1 MDGTLLA
8 ILSGRDRPGVTASL
22 FESLAHT
29 RCEVLDIQQIVVR
42 GRLVLAVLLGL
53 SAADVGDV
61 RARLH
66 TEATTLGM
74 EIETVPGASITRK
87 DPERRRIHVTM
98 MAQTLTPRAVAELAR
113 RMAARGWNID
123 RIRRIAS
130 YPVTAVIFEGSGE
143 DIADLRRELSEA
155 SAELG
160 VDVAVQHAGLDRRG
174 QRLVVMDVDST
185 LIQDEV
191 IDLLAEEAGVLTE
204 VSAITDRAMRGE
216 IDFAASLTERVAL
229 LRGLPQEALARTAQR
244 IRLTPGARTL
254 CRTLR
259 RLGFRVCLVSGGF
272 TDIIAPIASQLEVDG
287 LRANTLEI
295 VDGVLTG
302 RVIGEIIDRHGKRA
316 AMEAFA
322 DEFAIPTS
330 RIVAIGDGANDLD
343 MLDAAGL
350 GIAFN
355 AKPVVRAAAD
365 TSVNA
370 PYLDSV
376 LFLLGITREEIE
388 EADAADAVDYPDAR
402 GTAKSATSADD

>member
-22 FESLAHT
+22 FDALAHT
-29 RCEVLDIQQIVVR
+29 PCEFLDIQQIVVR

-53 SAADVGDV
+53 DAGTVGDT
-61 RARLH
+61 RAILH
-66 TEATTLGM
+66 AEAGRLGM
-74 EIETVPGASITRK
+74 EIETVPGASIARK
-87 DPERRRIHVTM
+87 DPERRRIHVTV
-98 MAQTLTPRAVAELAR
+98 MAAHLPPRAVAELAR
-113 RMAARGWNID
+113 RMADRGWNID

-130 YPVTAVIFEGSGE
+130 YPVTAVVFEGSGE
-143 DIADLRRELSEA
+143 NIADLRRELSEA
-155 SAELG
+155 APLLG

-191 IDLLAEEAGVLTE
+191 IDLLAERAGVLDEVAEITE
-204 VSAITDRAMRGE
+204 RAMRGE
-216 IDFAASLTERVAL
+216 IDFAESLKERVAL
-229 LRGLPQEALARTAQR
+229 LAGLPAEALEETARR

-272 TDIIAPIASQLEVDG
+272 REVIAPLAEQLEVDG
-287 LRANTLEI
+287 LRANALEI
-295 VDGVLTG
+295 VEGRLTG
-302 RVIGEIIDRHGKRA
+302 RVTGVIVDRHGKR
-316 AMEAFA
+316 EALE
-322 DEFAIPTS
+322 EFAREFGIPVART
-330 RIVAIGDGANDLD
+330 IAIGDGANDLD

-355 AKPVVRAAAD
+355 AKPVVQAAAD
-365 TSVNA
+365 TAVNA

-388 EADAADAVDYPDAR
+388 EADAGGGA
-402 GTAKSATSADD
+402 G

>member
-22 FESLAHT
+22 FDALRHT

-53 SAADVGDV
+53 AASDVGDA
-61 RARLH
+61 RAIIH
-66 TEATTLGM
+66 GEASRLGM
-74 EIETVPGASITRK
+74 EVETVPGASIVRK
-87 DPERRRIHVTM
+87 DPDRRRIHVTV
-98 MAQTLTPRAVAELAR
+98 MARHLAPRAVAELTR
-113 RMAARGWNID
+113 RMADRGWNID

-130 YPVTAVIFEGSGE
+130 YPVTAVVFEGSGE

-155 SAELG
+155 APALG

-191 IDLLAEEAGVLTE
+191 IDLLAEQAGAREQVA
-204 VSAITDRAMRGE
+204 AITDRAMRGE
-216 IDFAASLTERVAL
+216 IDFAQSLTERVSL
-229 LRGLPQEALARTAQR
+229 LAGLPVEALADTARR

-272 TDIIAPIASQLEVDG
+272 TEIIAPLAEQLEVDG
-287 LRANTLEI
+287 LRANTLE
-295 VDGVLTG
+295 VRDGMLTG
-302 RVIGEIIDRHGKRA
+302 RVTGVIVDRRGKR
-316 AMEAFA
+316 EALEDFA
-322 DEFAIPTS
+322 REFGIPSS
-330 RIVAIGDGANDLD
+330 RTIAIGDGANDLD

-355 AKPVVRAAAD
+355 AKPVVQAAAD
-365 TSVNA
+365 TAVNA

-388 EADAADAVDYPDAR
+388 EADAESGGAVGAPP
-402 GTAKSATSADD
+402 

>member
-22 FESLAHT
+22 FDALRHT
-29 RCEVLDIQQIVVR
+29 PCEVLDIQQIVVR

-53 SAADVGDV
+53 SADAVGDT
-61 RARLH
+61 RAIIH
-66 TEATTLGM
+66 AEASRLGM
-74 EIETVPGASITRK
+74 EVETVPGASIARK
-87 DPERRRIHVTM
+87 DPERRRIHVTV
-98 MAQTLTPRAVAELAR
+98 MARHLPPGAVAELAR
-113 RMAARGWNID
+113 TMAERGWNID

-130 YPVTAVIFEGSGE
+130 YPVTAVVFEGSGE

-155 SAELG
+155 APRLG

-191 IDLLAEEAGVLTE
+191 IDLLAERAGALAE
-204 VSAITDRAMRGE
+204 VAAITERAMRGE
-216 IDFAASLTERVAL
+216 IDFAESLRQRVSL
-229 LRGLPQEALARTAQR
+229 LAGLPVDVLQDTAKR

-272 TDIIAPIASQLEVDG
+272 REVITPWAELLEVDG
-287 LRANTLEI
+287 LRANALE
-295 VDGVLTG
+295 VRDGVLTG
-302 RVIGEIIDRHGKRA
+302 EVLGPIVDREGKR
-316 AMEAFA
+316 EALEDFA
-322 DEFAIPTS
+322 REFDIPLT
-330 RIVAIGDGANDLD
+330 RTIAIGDGANDLD

-355 AKPVVRAAAD
+355 AKPLVQAAAD
-365 TSVNA
+365 TTVNA

-376 LFLLGITREEIE
+376 LYLLGITREEIE
-388 EADAADAVDYPDAR
+388 EADAESPAPR
-402 GTAKSATSADD
+402 

>member
-22 FESLAHT
+22 FDALGHT
-29 RCEVLDIQQIVVR
+29 PCEVLDIQQIVVR
-42 GRLVLAVLLGL
+42 GRLVLAVLFGL
-53 SAADVGDV
+53 DAGTVGDT
-61 RARLH
+61 RAILH
-66 TEATTLGM
+66 AEAGRMGM
-74 EIETVPGASITRK
+74 EIETVPGASIARK
-87 DPERRRIHVTM
+87 DPERRRIHVTV
-98 MAQTLTPRAVAELAR
+98 MAVHLPPRAVAELAR
-113 RMAARGWNID
+113 RMADRGWNID

-130 YPVTAVIFEGSGE
+130 YPVTAVVFEASGE
-143 DIADLRRELSEA
+143 NIADLRRELSEA
-155 SAELG
+155 APLLG

-191 IDLLAEEAGVLTE
+191 IDLLAERAGALDQVA
-204 VSAITDRAMRGE
+204 AITERAMRGE
-216 IDFAASLTERVAL
+216 IDFAESLRQRVAL
-229 LRGLPQEALARTAQR
+229 LAGLPAAALDETARR
-244 IRLTPGARTL
+244 VRLTPGARTL

-272 TDIIAPIASQLEVDG
+272 REVIAPLAEQLDVDG
-287 LRANTLEI
+287 LRANALEI
-295 VDGVLTG
+295 VDGRLTG
-302 RVIGEIIDRHGKRA
+302 RVMGEIVDRQGKR
-316 AMEAFA
+316 EALE
-322 DEFAIPTS
+322 EFAREFGIPAART
-330 RIVAIGDGANDLD
+330 IAIGDGANDLD

-355 AKPVVRAAAD
+355 AKPVVQAAAD

-388 EADAADAVDYPDAR
+388 EADAGADAAN
-402 GTAKSATSADD
+402 

>member
-8 ILSGRDRPGVTASL
+8 ILSGRDRPGVTASVFDAL
-22 FESLAHT
+22 RHT
-29 RCEVLDIQQIVVR
+29 PCEVLDIQQIVVR
-42 GRLVLAVLLGL
+42 GRLVLALLLGL
-53 SAADVGDV
+53 RAESVGDT
-61 RARLH
+61 RAILH
-66 TEATTLGM
+66 AEAGRLGM

-87 DPERRRIHVTM
+87 DPDRRRIHVTV
-98 MAQTLTPRAVAELAR
+98 MARALPPQAVAELAR
-113 RMAARGWNID
+113 RMAERGWNID

-130 YPVTAVIFEGSGE
+130 YPVTAVVFEASGE

-155 SAELG
+155 AAHLG

-191 IDLLAEEAGVLTE
+191 IDLLAAQAGVLDE
-204 VSAITDRAMRGE
+204 VAAITEQAMRGE
-216 IDFAASLTERVAL
+216 MDFAESLRRRVSL
-229 LRGLPQEALARTAQR
+229 LEGLPEDALAATARR

-272 TDIIAPIASQLEVDG
+272 VEVITPLAEQLEVDG
-287 LRANTLEI
+287 LRANALEI
-295 VDGVLTG
+295 HDGRLTG
-302 RVIGEIIDRHGKRA
+302 RVLGEIIDRQGKR
-316 AMEAFA
+316 EALEDFA
-322 DEFAIPTS
+322 RDFGIPPART
-330 RIVAIGDGANDLD
+330 IAIGDGANDLD

-355 AKPVVRAAAD
+355 AKPVVQAAAD

-376 LFLLGITREEIE
+376 LYLLGITREEIE
-388 EADAADAVDYPDAR
+388 EADADGGVSP
-402 GTAKSATSADD
+402 

>member
-22 FESLAHT
+22 FDALRHT
-29 RCEVLDIQQIVVR
+29 PCEVLDIQQIVVR

-53 SAADVGDV
+53 SADAVGDT
-61 RARLH
+61 RAIIH
-66 TEATTLGM
+66 AEASRMGM
-74 EIETVPGASITRK
+74 EVETVPGASITRK
-87 DPERRRIHVTM
+87 DPERRRIHVTV
-98 MAQTLTPRAVAELAR
+98 MARHLPPGAVAELAR
-113 RMAARGWNID
+113 TMAERGWNID

-130 YPVTAVIFEGSGE
+130 YPVTAVVLEASGE

-155 SAELG
+155 APRLG

-191 IDLLAEEAGVLTE
+191 IDLLAERAGALTE
-204 VSAITDRAMRGE
+204 VATITERAMRGE
-216 IDFAASLTERVAL
+216 IDFAESLRQRVSL
-229 LRGLPQEALARTAQR
+229 LAGLPVDVLHDTAKR

-254 CRTLR
+254 CRTLH

-272 TDIIAPIASQLEVDG
+272 REVITPWAELLEVDG
-287 LRANTLEI
+287 LRANALE
-295 VDGVLTG
+295 VRDGVLTG
-302 RVIGEIIDRHGKRA
+302 EVLGPIVDRQGKR
-316 AMEAFA
+316 EALE
-322 DEFAIPTS
+322 EFAREFEIPLT
-330 RIVAIGDGANDLD
+330 RTIAIGDGANDLD

-355 AKPVVRAAAD
+355 AKPLVQAAAD
-365 TSVNA
+365 TTVNA

-376 LFLLGITREEIE
+376 LYLLGITREEIE
-388 EADAADAVDYPDAR
+388 EADAESPAPL
-402 GTAKSATSADD
+402 

>member
-22 FESLAHT
+22 FDALRHT
-29 RCEVLDIQQIVVR
+29 PCEVLDIQQIVVR

-53 SAADVGDV
+53 DAGTVGET
-61 RARLH
+61 RATLH
-66 TEATTLGM
+66 AEAGRLGM
-74 EIETVPGASITRK
+74 EIETVPGASIARK
-87 DPERRRIHVTM
+87 DPERRRIHVTV
-98 MAQTLTPRAVAELAR
+98 MAAHLPTRAVADLAR
-113 RMAARGWNID
+113 RMADRGWNID

-130 YPVTAVIFEGSGE
+130 YPVTAVVFEGSG
-143 DIADLRRELSEA
+143 DNIADLRRELSEA
-155 SAELG
+155 APLLG

-191 IDLLAEEAGVLTE
+191 IDLLAERAGALDE
-204 VSAITDRAMRGE
+204 VAAITELAMRGE
-216 IDFAASLTERVAL
+216 IDFAESLKQRVAL
-229 LRGLPQEALARTAQR
+229 LAGLPTEALDETARR

-272 TDIIAPIASQLEVDG
+272 REVIAPLAQQLEVDG
-287 LRANTLEI
+287 LRANALEI
-295 VDGVLTG
+295 VDGRLTG
-302 RVIGEIIDRHGKRA
+302 RVTGEIVDRQGKR
-316 AMEAFA
+316 EALE
-322 DEFAIPTS
+322 EFAREFGIPVART
-330 RIVAIGDGANDLD
+330 VAIGDGANDLD

-355 AKPVVRAAAD
+355 AKPVVQAAAD
-365 TSVNA
+365 TAVNA

-388 EADAADAVDYPDAR
+388 EADA
-402 GTAKSATSADD
+402 GSSAEG

>member
-8 ILSGRDRPGVTASL
+8 ILSGRDRPGVTAAL
-22 FESLAHT
+22 FDALRHT
-29 RCEVLDIQQIVVR
+29 PCEVLDIQQIVVR

-53 SAADVGDV
+53 HADAVGDA
-61 RARLH
+61 RAIVH
-66 TEATTLGM
+66 AEASRLGM
-74 EIETVPGASITRK
+74 EVETVPGASIARK
-87 DPERRRIHVTM
+87 DPERRRIHVTT
-98 MAQTLTPRAVAELAR
+98 MAPRLAPEAVAELAR

-130 YPVTAVIFEGSGE
+130 YPVTAVVFEGSGE

-155 SAELG
+155 AFLLG

-191 IDLLAEEAGVLTE
+191 IDLLAARAGVLDE
-204 VSAITDRAMRGE
+204 VSAITDRAMSGD
-216 IDFAASLTERVAL
+216 IDFAESLRQRVSL
-229 LRGLPQEALARTAQR
+229 LAGLPSEVLAETAQR
-244 IRLTPGARTL
+244 IRLTPGVRTL
-254 CRTLR
+254 CRTLH

-272 TDIIAPIASQLEVDG
+272 GEVITPIAEQLEVDG
-287 LRANTLEI
+287 LRANALEI
-295 VDGVLTG
+295 VDGRLTG
-302 RVIGEIIDRHGKRA
+302 RVVGDIVDREGKR
-316 AMEAFA
+316 EALEGFA
-322 DEFAIPTS
+322 REFGIPLART
-330 RIVAIGDGANDLD
+330 IAIGDGANDLD
-343 MLDAAGL
+343 MLEAAGL

-355 AKPVVRAAAD
+355 AKPIVRAAAD

-388 EADAADAVDYPDAR
+388 EADAESADA
-402 GTAKSATSADD
+402 

>member
-22 FESLAHT
+22 FDALGHT
-29 RCEVLDIQQIVVR
+29 PCEVLDIQQIVVR

-53 SAADVGDV
+53 DAGTVGDT
-61 RARLH
+61 RAILH
-66 TEATTLGM
+66 AEAGRLGM
-74 EIETVPGASITRK
+74 EIETVPGASIARK
-87 DPERRRIHVTM
+87 DPERRRIHVTV
-98 MAQTLTPRAVAELAR
+98 MAAHLPPRAVAELAR
-113 RMAARGWNID
+113 RMADRGWNID

-130 YPVTAVIFEGSGE
+130 YPVTAVVFEGSGE
-143 DIADLRRELSEA
+143 NIADLRRELSEA
-155 SAELG
+155 APLLG

-191 IDLLAEEAGVLTE
+191 IDLLAERAGVLDEVAEITE
-204 VSAITDRAMRGE
+204 RAMRGE
-216 IDFAASLTERVAL
+216 IDFAESLKERVAL
-229 LRGLPQEALARTAQR
+229 LAGLPAEALDETARR

-272 TDIIAPIASQLEVDG
+272 REVIAPLAEQLEVDG
-287 LRANTLEI
+287 LRANALEI
-295 VDGVLTG
+295 VEGRLTG
-302 RVIGEIIDRHGKRA
+302 RVTGVIVDRYGKR
-316 AMEAFA
+316 EALE
-322 DEFAIPTS
+322 EFAREFGIPVART
-330 RIVAIGDGANDLD
+330 IAIGDGANDLD

-355 AKPVVRAAAD
+355 AKPVVQAAAD
-365 TSVNA
+365 TAVNA

-388 EADAADAVDYPDAR
+388 EADAGGGA
-402 GTAKSATSADD
+402 G

>member
-8 ILSGRDRPGVTASL
+8 ILSGRDRPGVTASVFDAL
-22 FESLAHT
+22 RHT
-29 RCEVLDIQQIVVR
+29 PCEVLDIQQIVVR
-42 GRLVLAVLLGL
+42 GRLVLALLLGL
-53 SAADVGDV
+53 RAETVGDT
-61 RARLH
+61 RAILH
-66 TEATTLGM
+66 AEAGRLGM

-87 DPERRRIHVTM
+87 DPDRRRIHVTV
-98 MAQTLTPRAVAELAR
+98 MARHLPPHAVAELAR
-113 RMAARGWNID
+113 RMAERGWNID

-130 YPVTAVIFEGSGE
+130 YPVTAVVFEASGE

-155 SAELG
+155 APLLG

-191 IDLLAEEAGVLTE
+191 IDLLAERAGVLDE
-204 VSAITDRAMRGE
+204 VAAITERAMRGE
-216 IDFAASLTERVAL
+216 IDFAESLRRRVGL
-229 LRGLPQEALARTAQR
+229 LEGLPEGALAETARR

-254 CRTLR
+254 CRTLH

-272 TDIIAPIASQLEVDG
+272 REVITPLADQLEVDG

-295 VDGVLTG
+295 RDGRLTG
-302 RVIGEIIDRHGKRA
+302 RVVGDIVDRRGKR
-316 AMEAFA
+316 EALEDFA
-322 DEFAIPTS
+322 REFGIPTA
-330 RIVAIGDGANDLD
+330 RTIAIGDGANDLD

-355 AKPVVRAAAD
+355 AKPVVQAAAD
-365 TSVNA
+365 TTVNA

-376 LFLLGITREEIE
+376 LYLLGITREEIE
-388 EADAADAVDYPDAR
+388 EADAEADVS
-402 GTAKSATSADD
+402 G

>member
-22 FESLAHT
+22 FDALAHT
-29 RCEVLDIQQIVVR
+29 PCEVLDIQQIVVR

-53 SAADVGDV
+53 DAGTVGDT
-61 RARLH
+61 RAILH
-66 TEATTLGM
+66 AEAGRLGM
-74 EIETVPGASITRK
+74 EIETVPGASIARK
-87 DPERRRIHVTM
+87 DPERRRIHVTV
-98 MAQTLTPRAVAELAR
+98 MAAHLPPRAVAEMAR
-113 RMAARGWNID
+113 RMADRGWNID

-130 YPVTAVIFEGSGE
+130 YPVTAVVFEGSGE
-143 DIADLRRELSEA
+143 NIADLRRELSEA
-155 SAELG
+155 APLLG

-174 QRLVVMDVDST
+174 QRLVLMDVDST

-191 IDLLAEEAGVLTE
+191 IDLLAERAGVLDEVAEITE
-204 VSAITDRAMRGE
+204 RAMRGE
-216 IDFAASLTERVAL
+216 IDFAESLKERVAL
-229 LRGLPQEALARTAQR
+229 LAGLPAEALDETARR

-272 TDIIAPIASQLEVDG
+272 REVIAPLAEQLEVDG
-287 LRANTLEI
+287 LRANALEI
-295 VDGVLTG
+295 VEGRLTG
-302 RVIGEIIDRHGKRA
+302 RVTGVIVDRYGKR
-316 AMEAFA
+316 EALE
-322 DEFAIPTS
+322 EFAREFGIPVART
-330 RIVAIGDGANDLD
+330 IAIGDGANDLD

-355 AKPVVRAAAD
+355 AKPVVQAAAD
-365 TSVNA
+365 TAVNA

-388 EADAADAVDYPDAR
+388 EADAGGGA
-402 GTAKSATSADD
+402 G

>member
-22 FESLAHT
+22 FDALRHT
-29 RCEVLDIQQIVVR
+29 PCEVLDIQQIVVR

-53 SAADVGDV
+53 DAGTVGDT
-61 RARLH
+61 RAILH
-66 TEATTLGM
+66 AEAGRLGM
-74 EIETVPGASITRK
+74 EIETVPGASIARK
-87 DPERRRIHVTM
+87 DPERRRIHVTV
-98 MAQTLTPRAVAELAR
+98 MAAHLPPRAVAELAR
-113 RMAARGWNID
+113 RMADRGWNID

-130 YPVTAVIFEGSGE
+130 YPVTAVVFEGSGE
-143 DIADLRRELSEA
+143 NIADLRRELSEA
-155 SAELG
+155 APLLG

-191 IDLLAEEAGVLTE
+191 IDLLAERAGALDEVAEITE
-204 VSAITDRAMRGE
+204 RAMRGDL
-216 IDFAASLTERVAL
+216 DFAESLKKRVAL
-229 LRGLPQEALARTAQR
+229 LAGLPAEALDETARR

-272 TDIIAPIASQLEVDG
+272 REVIAPLAQQLDVDG
-287 LRANTLEI
+287 LRANALEI
-295 VDGVLTG
+295 VDGRLTG
-302 RVIGEIIDRHGKRA
+302 RLTGEIVDRQGKR
-316 AMEAFA
+316 EALEQFA
-322 DEFAIPTS
+322 REFGIPVART
-330 RIVAIGDGANDLD
+330 IAIGDGANDLD

-355 AKPVVRAAAD
+355 AKPVVQAAAD
-365 TSVNA
+365 TAVNA

-388 EADAADAVDYPDAR
+388 EADAGA
-402 GTAKSATSADD
+402 SAEG

>member
-1 MDGTLLA
+1 VDGTLLA

-22 FESLAHT
+22 FDALGHT
-29 RCEVLDIQQIVVR
+29 PCEVLDIQQIVVR

-53 SAADVGDV
+53 DAGTVGDT
-61 RARLH
+61 RAILH
-66 TEATTLGM
+66 AEAGRLGM
-74 EIETVPGASITRK
+74 EIETVPGASIARK
-87 DPERRRIHVTM
+87 DPDRRRIHVTV
-98 MAQTLTPRAVAELAR
+98 MAAHLPPRAVAELAR
-113 RMAARGWNID
+113 RMADRGWNID

-130 YPVTAVIFEGSGE
+130 YPVTAVVFEGSGE
-143 DIADLRRELSEA
+143 NIADLRRELSEA
-155 SAELG
+155 APLLG

-191 IDLLAEEAGVLTE
+191 IDLLAERAGALDE
-204 VSAITDRAMRGE
+204 VAAITERAMRGE
-216 IDFAASLTERVAL
+216 IDFAESLKQRVAL
-229 LRGLPQEALARTAQR
+229 LAGLPAEALDETARR

-272 TDIIAPIASQLEVDG
+272 REVIAPLAEQLDVDG
-287 LRANTLEI
+287 LRANELEI
-295 VDGVLTG
+295 VEGRLTG
-302 RVIGEIIDRHGKRA
+302 RVAGVIVDRQGKR
-316 AMEAFA
+316 EALE
-322 DEFAIPTS
+322 EFAREFGIPVART
-330 RIVAIGDGANDLD
+330 VAIGDGANDLD

-355 AKPVVRAAAD
+355 AKPVVQAAAD
-365 TSVNA
+365 TAVNV

-388 EADAADAVDYPDAR
+388 EADAGASPE
-402 GTAKSATSADD
+402 G

>member
-22 FESLAHT
+22 FDALGHT
-29 RCEVLDIQQIVVR
+29 PCEVLDIQQIVVR

-53 SAADVGDV
+53 DAGTVGDT
-61 RARLH
+61 RAILH
-66 TEATTLGM
+66 AEAGRLGM
-74 EIETVPGASITRK
+74 EIETVPGASIARK
-87 DPERRRIHVTM
+87 DPDRRRIHVTV
-98 MAQTLTPRAVAELAR
+98 MAAHLPPRAVAELAR
-113 RMAARGWNID
+113 RMADRGWNID

-130 YPVTAVIFEGSGE
+130 YPVTAVVFEGSGE
-143 DIADLRRELSEA
+143 NIADLRRELSEA
-155 SAELG
+155 APLLG

-191 IDLLAEEAGVLTE
+191 IDLLAERAGALDE
-204 VSAITDRAMRGE
+204 VAAITERAMRGE
-216 IDFAASLTERVAL
+216 IDFAESLKQRVAL
-229 LRGLPQEALARTAQR
+229 LAGLPAEALDETARR

-272 TDIIAPIASQLEVDG
+272 REVIAPLAEQLDVDG
-287 LRANTLEI
+287 LRANELEI
-295 VDGVLTG
+295 VEGRLTG
-302 RVIGEIIDRHGKRA
+302 RVAGVIVDRQGKR
-316 AMEAFA
+316 EALEGFA
-322 DEFAIPTS
+322 REFGIPVART
-330 RIVAIGDGANDLD
+330 IAIGDGANDLD

-355 AKPVVRAAAD
+355 AKPVVQAAAD
-365 TSVNA
+365 TAVNA

-388 EADAADAVDYPDAR
+388 EADAGASPE
-402 GTAKSATSADD
+402 G

>member
-8 ILSGRDRPGVTASL
+8 ILSGRDRPGVTASV
-22 FESLAHT
+22 FDSLRHT

-53 SAADVGDV
+53 TSDAVSDTRAALHAEA
-61 RARLH
+61 AR
-66 TEATTLGM
+66 LGM
-74 EIETVPGASITRK
+74 EIETVPGASVTRK

-98 MAQTLTPRAVAELAR
+98 MAQQLSPVAVAELAR
-113 RMAARGWNID
+113 RMAGRGWNID

-143 DIADLRRELSEA
+143 DIADLRRELSEVA
-155 SAELG
+155 ATLG

-191 IDLLAEEAGVLTE
+191 IDLLAAEAGVLDE
-204 VSAITDRAMRGE
+204 VSAITESAMRGE
-216 IDFAASLTERVAL
+216 IDFAESLTRRVAL
-229 LRGLPQEALARTAQR
+229 LSGLSVDALATTAQR

-254 CRTLR
+254 CRTLH

-272 TDIIAPIASQLEVDG
+272 SEVISPLAEQLEVDG
-287 LRANTLEI
+287 LCANTLEV
-295 VDGVLTG
+295 VDGRLTG
-302 RVIGEIIDRHGKRA
+302 RVLGDIVDRSGKRKA
-316 AMEAFA
+316 LERFA
-322 DEFAIPTS
+322 DEFSIPLS
-330 RIVAIGDGANDLD
+330 RTIAIGDGANDLD

-365 TSVNA
+365 TSLNA

-388 EADAADAVDYPDAR
+388 EADYADPR
-402 GTAKSATSADD
+402 GTANTTSSAEG

>member
-22 FESLAHT
+22 FDALGHT
-29 RCEVLDIQQIVVR
+29 PCEVLDIQQIVVR

-53 SAADVGDV
+53 DAGNVGDT
-61 RARLH
+61 RAILH
-66 TEATTLGM
+66 AEAGRLGM
-74 EIETVPGASITRK
+74 EIETVPGASIARK
-87 DPERRRIHVTM
+87 DPERRRIHVTV
-98 MAQTLTPRAVAELAR
+98 MAAHLPPRAVAELAR
-113 RMAARGWNID
+113 RMADRGWNID

-130 YPVTAVIFEGSGE
+130 YPVTAVVFEGSGE
-143 DIADLRRELSEA
+143 NIADLRRELSEA
-155 SAELG
+155 APLLG

-191 IDLLAEEAGVLTE
+191 IDLLAERAGVLDEVAEITE
-204 VSAITDRAMRGE
+204 RAMRGE
-216 IDFAASLTERVAL
+216 IDFAESLKERVAL
-229 LRGLPQEALARTAQR
+229 LAGLPAEALDETARR

-272 TDIIAPIASQLEVDG
+272 REVIAPLAEQLEVDG
-287 LRANTLEI
+287 LRANALEI
-295 VDGVLTG
+295 VEGRLTG
-302 RVIGEIIDRHGKRA
+302 RVTGVIVDRYGKR
-316 AMEAFA
+316 EALE
-322 DEFAIPTS
+322 EFAREFGIPVART
-330 RIVAIGDGANDLD
+330 IAIGDGANDLD

-355 AKPVVRAAAD
+355 AKPVVQAAAD
-365 TSVNA
+365 TAVNA

-388 EADAADAVDYPDAR
+388 EADAGGGA
-402 GTAKSATSADD
+402 G

>member
-22 FESLAHT
+22 FDALRHT
-29 RCEVLDIQQIVVR
+29 PCEVLDIQQIVVR

-53 SAADVGDV
+53 SAEAVGDT
-61 RARLH
+61 RAIIH
-66 TEATTLGM
+66 AEASRLGM
-74 EIETVPGASITRK
+74 EVETVPGASITRK
-87 DPERRRIHVTM
+87 DPERRRIHVTV
-98 MAQTLTPRAVAELAR
+98 MARQLPPGAVAELAHT
-113 RMAARGWNID
+113 MAERGWNID

-130 YPVTAVIFEGSGE
+130 YPVTAVVFEGSGE

-155 SAELG
+155 APRLG

-191 IDLLAEEAGVLTE
+191 IDLLAERAGALAE
-204 VSAITDRAMRGE
+204 VAAITDRAMRGE
-216 IDFAASLTERVAL
+216 IDFAESLRQRVSL
-229 LRGLPQEALARTAQR
+229 LAGLPVDVLQDTAKR

-254 CRTLR
+254 CRTLH

-272 TDIIAPIASQLEVDG
+272 REVITPWAELLEVDG
-287 LRANTLEI
+287 LRANALE
-295 VDGVLTG
+295 VRDGVLTG
-302 RVIGEIIDRHGKRA
+302 EVLGPIVDRQGKR
-316 AMEAFA
+316 EALE
-322 DEFAIPTS
+322 EFAREFGIPLT
-330 RIVAIGDGANDLD
+330 RTIAIGDGANDLD

-355 AKPVVRAAAD
+355 AKPLVQAAAD
-365 TSVNA
+365 TTVNA

-376 LFLLGITREEIE
+376 LYLLGITREEIE
-388 EADAADAVDYPDAR
+388 EADAESPAPR
-402 GTAKSATSADD
+402 

>member
-22 FESLAHT
+22 FDALRPT
-29 RCEVLDIQQIVVR
+29 PCEVLDIQQIVVR

-53 SAADVGDV
+53 SADAVGDT
-61 RARLH
+61 RAIIH
-66 TEATTLGM
+66 AEASRLGM
-74 EIETVPGASITRK
+74 EVETVPGASIARK
-87 DPERRRIHVTM
+87 DPERRRIHVTV
-98 MAQTLTPRAVAELAR
+98 MARHLPPGAVAELAR
-113 RMAARGWNID
+113 TMAERGWNID

-130 YPVTAVIFEGSGE
+130 YPVTAVVFEGSGE

-155 SAELG
+155 APRLG

-191 IDLLAEEAGVLTE
+191 IDLLAERAGALAE
-204 VSAITDRAMRGE
+204 VAAITERAMRGE
-216 IDFAASLTERVAL
+216 IDFAESLRQRVSL
-229 LRGLPQEALARTAQR
+229 LAGLPVDVLQDTAKR

-272 TDIIAPIASQLEVDG
+272 REVITPWAELLEVDG
-287 LRANTLEI
+287 LRANALE
-295 VDGVLTG
+295 VRDGVLTG
-302 RVIGEIIDRHGKRA
+302 EVLGPIVDREGKR
-316 AMEAFA
+316 EALEDFA
-322 DEFAIPTS
+322 REFDIPLART
-330 RIVAIGDGANDLD
+330 IAIGDGANDLD

-355 AKPVVRAAAD
+355 AKPLVQAAAD
-365 TSVNA
+365 TTVNA

-376 LFLLGITREEIE
+376 LYLLGITREEIE
-388 EADAADAVDYPDAR
+388 EADAESPAPR
-402 GTAKSATSADD
+402 

>member
-1 MDGTLLA
+1 VDGTLLA

-22 FESLAHT
+22 FDALGHT
-29 RCEVLDIQQIVVR
+29 PCEVLDIQQIVVR

-53 SAADVGDV
+53 DAGTVGDT
-61 RARLH
+61 RAILH
-66 TEATTLGM
+66 AEAGRLGM
-74 EIETVPGASITRK
+74 EIETVPGASIARK
-87 DPERRRIHVTM
+87 DPERRRIHVTV
-98 MAQTLTPRAVAELAR
+98 MAAHLPPRAVAEMAR
-113 RMAARGWNID
+113 RMADRGWNID

-130 YPVTAVIFEGSGE
+130 YPVTAVVFEGSGE
-143 DIADLRRELSEA
+143 NIADLRRELSEA
-155 SAELG
+155 APLLG

-191 IDLLAEEAGVLTE
+191 IDLLAERAGVLDEVAEITE
-204 VSAITDRAMRGE
+204 RAMRGE
-216 IDFAASLTERVAL
+216 IDFAESLKERVAL
-229 LRGLPQEALARTAQR
+229 LAGLPAEALDETARR

-272 TDIIAPIASQLEVDG
+272 REVIAPLAEQLEVDG
-287 LRANTLEI
+287 LRANALEI
-295 VDGVLTG
+295 VEGRLTG
-302 RVIGEIIDRHGKRA
+302 RVTGVIVDRHGKR
-316 AMEAFA
+316 EALE
-322 DEFAIPTS
+322 EFAREFGIPVART
-330 RIVAIGDGANDLD
+330 IAIGDGANDLD

-355 AKPVVRAAAD
+355 AKPVVQAAAD
-365 TSVNA
+365 TAVNA

-388 EADAADAVDYPDAR
+388 EADAGGGA
-402 GTAKSATSADD
+402 G

>member
-8 ILSGRDRPGVTASL
+8 ILSGRDRPGVTASVFDAL
-22 FESLAHT
+22 RHT
-29 RCEVLDIQQIVVR
+29 PCEVLDIQQIVVR

-53 SAADVGDV
+53 GADAVGDTRATLHAEAV
-61 RARLH
+61 R
-66 TEATTLGM
+66 LGM

-87 DPERRRIHVTM
+87 DPERRRIHVTV
-98 MAQTLTPRAVAELAR
+98 MARHLPPQGVAELAR
-113 RMAARGWNID
+113 RMAERGWNID

-130 YPVTAVIFEGSGE
+130 YPVTAVVFEASGE

-155 SAELG
+155 APLLG

-191 IDLLAEEAGVLTE
+191 IDLLAEQAGARDE
-204 VSAITDRAMRGE
+204 VSAITERAMRGE
-216 IDFAASLTERVAL
+216 IDFAESLRQRVAL
-229 LRGLPQEALARTAQR
+229 LEGLPEEVLSTTAQR

-272 TDIIAPIASQLEVDG
+272 REVITPLAEQLEVDG
-287 LRANTLEI
+287 LRANALEI
-295 VDGVLTG
+295 SDGYLTG
-302 RVIGEIIDRHGKRA
+302 RVVGPVVDRRGKR
-316 AMEAFA
+316 EALE
-322 DEFAIPTS
+322 EFAREFGIPPS
-330 RIVAIGDGANDLD
+330 RTIAIGDGANDLD

-355 AKPVVRAAAD
+355 AKPVVQAAAD
-365 TSVNA
+365 TALNA

-376 LFLLGITREEIE
+376 LYLLGITREEIE
-388 EADAADAVDYPDAR
+388 EADAEPEAPR
-402 GTAKSATSADD
+402 

>member
-8 ILSGRDRPGVTASL
+8 ILSGRDRPGVTASV
-22 FESLAHT
+22 FDSLRHT

-53 SAADVGDV
+53 TSDAVSDTRAALHAEA
-61 RARLH
+61 AR
-66 TEATTLGM
+66 LGM
-74 EIETVPGASITRK
+74 EIETVPGASVTRK

-98 MAQTLTPRAVAELAR
+98 MAQQLAPAAVAELAR
-113 RMAARGWNID
+113 RMAGRGWNID

-143 DIADLRRELSEA
+143 DIADLRRELSEVA
-155 SAELG
+155 ATLG

-191 IDLLAEEAGVLTE
+191 IDLLAAEAGVLEE
-204 VSAITDRAMRGE
+204 VSAITESAMRGE
-216 IDFAASLTERVAL
+216 IDFAESLTRRVAL
-229 LRGLPQEALARTAQR
+229 LSGLSVDALAVTAQR

-272 TDIIAPIASQLEVDG
+272 AEVIAPLAEQLEVDG
-287 LRANTLEI
+287 LCANTLEV
-295 VDGVLTG
+295 VDGRLTG
-302 RVIGEIIDRHGKRA
+302 RVLGDIVDRSGKRKA
-316 AMEAFA
+316 LERFA
-322 DEFAIPTS
+322 SQFSIPLS
-330 RIVAIGDGANDLD
+330 RTIAIGDGANDLD

-365 TSVNA
+365 TSLNA

-388 EADAADAVDYPDAR
+388 EADYADPR
-402 GTAKSATSADD
+402 GTENITSSAED

>member
-22 FESLAHT
+22 FDALGHT
-29 RCEVLDIQQIVVR
+29 PCEVLDIQQIVVR

-53 SAADVGDV
+53 DAGNVGDT
-61 RARLH
+61 RAILH
-66 TEATTLGM
+66 AEAGRLGM
-74 EIETVPGASITRK
+74 EIETVPGASIARK
-87 DPERRRIHVTM
+87 DPERRRIHVTV
-98 MAQTLTPRAVAELAR
+98 MAAHLPPRAVAEMAR
-113 RMAARGWNID
+113 RMADRGWNID

-130 YPVTAVIFEGSGE
+130 YPVTAVVFEGSGE
-143 DIADLRRELSEA
+143 NIADLRRELSEA
-155 SAELG
+155 APLLG

-191 IDLLAEEAGVLTE
+191 IDLLAERAGVLDEVAEITE
-204 VSAITDRAMRGE
+204 RAMRGE
-216 IDFAASLTERVAL
+216 IDFAESLKERVAL
-229 LRGLPQEALARTAQR
+229 LAGLPAEALDETARR

-272 TDIIAPIASQLEVDG
+272 REVIAPLAEQLEVDG
-287 LRANTLEI
+287 LRANALEI
-295 VDGVLTG
+295 VEGRLTG
-302 RVIGEIIDRHGKRA
+302 RVTGVIVDRYGKR
-316 AMEAFA
+316 EALE
-322 DEFAIPTS
+322 EFAREFGIPVART
-330 RIVAIGDGANDLD
+330 IAIGDGANDLD

-355 AKPVVRAAAD
+355 AKPVVQAAAD
-365 TSVNA
+365 TAVNA

-388 EADAADAVDYPDAR
+388 EADAGGGA
-402 GTAKSATSADD
+402 G

>member
-22 FESLAHT
+22 FDALRHT

-53 SAADVGDV
+53 GASEVGDA
-61 RARLH
+61 RAIIH
-66 TEATTLGM
+66 AEASRLGM
-74 EIETVPGASITRK
+74 EVETVPGASIVRK
-87 DPERRRIHVTM
+87 DPDRRRIHVTV
-98 MAQTLTPRAVAELAR
+98 MARHLAPGSVAELTR
-113 RMAARGWNID
+113 RMADRGWNID

-130 YPVTAVIFEGSGE
+130 YPVTAVVFEGSGE

-155 SAELG
+155 APALG

-191 IDLLAEEAGVLTE
+191 IDLLAERAGVLDAVATITE
-204 VSAITDRAMRGE
+204 RAMRGE
-216 IDFAASLTERVAL
+216 IDFVQSLTERLSL
-229 LRGLPQEALARTAQR
+229 LAGLPVEALADTARR

-272 TDIIAPIASQLEVDG
+272 AEIIAPLAEQLEVDG
-287 LRANTLEI
+287 LRANALE
-295 VDGVLTG
+295 VRDGRLTG
-302 RVIGEIIDRHGKRA
+302 RVTGPIVDRRGKQ
-316 AMEAFA
+316 EALEDFA
-322 DEFAIPTS
+322 REFGIPPS
-330 RIVAIGDGANDLD
+330 RTIAIGDGANDLD

-355 AKPVVRAAAD
+355 AKPVVQAAAD

-388 EADAADAVDYPDAR
+388 EADAESPA
-402 GTAKSATSADD
+402 SL

>member
-22 FESLAHT
+22 FDALRHT
-29 RCEVLDIQQIVVR
+29 PCEVLDIQQIVVR

-53 SAADVGDV
+53 SAEAVGDT
-61 RARLH
+61 RAIIH
-66 TEATTLGM
+66 AEASRLGM
-74 EIETVPGASITRK
+74 EVETVPGASITRK
-87 DPERRRIHVTM
+87 DPERRRIHVTV
-98 MAQTLTPRAVAELAR
+98 MARQLPPGAVAELAR
-113 RMAARGWNID
+113 TMAERGWNID

-130 YPVTAVIFEGSGE
+130 YPVTAVVFEGSGE

-155 SAELG
+155 APRLG

-191 IDLLAEEAGVLTE
+191 IDLLAERAGALAE
-204 VSAITDRAMRGE
+204 VAAITDRAMRGE
-216 IDFAASLTERVAL
+216 IDFAESLRQRVSL
-229 LRGLPQEALARTAQR
+229 LAGLPVDALQDTAKR

-254 CRTLR
+254 CRTLH

-272 TDIIAPIASQLEVDG
+272 REVITPWAELLEVDG
-287 LRANTLEI
+287 LRANALE
-295 VDGVLTG
+295 VRDGVLTG
-302 RVIGEIIDRHGKRA
+302 KVLGPIVDRQGKR
-316 AMEAFA
+316 EALE
-322 DEFAIPTS
+322 EFAREFGIPLT
-330 RIVAIGDGANDLD
+330 RTIAIGDGANDLD

-355 AKPVVRAAAD
+355 AKPLVQAAAD
-365 TSVNA
+365 TTVNA

-376 LFLLGITREEIE
+376 LYLLGITREEIE
-388 EADAADAVDYPDAR
+388 EADAESPAPR
-402 GTAKSATSADD
+402 

>member
-22 FESLAHT
+22 FDALRHT
-29 RCEVLDIQQIVVR
+29 PCEVLDIQQIVVR

-53 SAADVGDV
+53 NADAVGDT
-61 RARLH
+61 RAIIH
-66 TEATTLGM
+66 SEAARLGM
-74 EIETVPGASITRK
+74 EVETVPGASIARK
-87 DPERRRIHVTM
+87 DPERRRIHVTV
-98 MAQTLTPRAVAELAR
+98 MARHLPPGAVAELAR
-113 RMAARGWNID
+113 TMADRGWNID

-155 SAELG
+155 APRLG
-160 VDVAVQHAGLDRRG
+160 VDIAVQHAGLDRRG

-191 IDLLAEEAGVLTE
+191 IDLLAERAGALTE
-204 VSAITDRAMRGE
+204 VAAITDRAMRGE
-216 IDFAASLTERVAL
+216 IDFAESLRQRVAL
-229 LRGLPQEALARTAQR
+229 LAGLPVDALHETAQR

-254 CRTLR
+254 CRTLH

-272 TDIIAPIASQLEVDG
+272 REVITPVAEVLEVDG
-287 LRANTLEI
+287 LRANALE
-295 VDGVLTG
+295 VRDGVLTG
-302 RVIGEIIDRHGKRA
+302 EVLGPIVDRQGKR
-316 AMEAFA
+316 EALE
-322 DEFAIPTS
+322 EFAREFDIPLT
-330 RIVAIGDGANDLD
+330 RTIAIGDGANDLD

-355 AKPVVRAAAD
+355 AKPLVQAAAD
-365 TSVNA
+365 TTVNA

-376 LFLLGITREEIE
+376 LYLLGITREEIE
-388 EADAADAVDYPDAR
+388 EADAES
-402 GTAKSATSADD
+402 SAST